1 MRTIKIEVKTHYNI
15 RFDFHDFTKIFTKA
29 KTDLWAEATHA
40 FAEFDLDD
48 TTIGNLQKCY
58 ESLGR
63 HMNDQAAKDLKYIV
77 NCLGF
82 DGIDNYGGFFKKTD
96 KGFGEYHIAVYN
108 NGADL

>member
-1 MRTIKIEVKTHYNI
+1 MRTIKIEVKTHYDI

-29 KTDLWAEATHA
+29 KTDPWAEATHA

-48 TTIGNLQKCY
+48 TTIGNLKKCY

-63 HMNDQAAKDLKYIV
+63 QTTKQVCDDLKYIV

-96 KGFGEYHIAVYN
+96 KGFGEYHIFVYN